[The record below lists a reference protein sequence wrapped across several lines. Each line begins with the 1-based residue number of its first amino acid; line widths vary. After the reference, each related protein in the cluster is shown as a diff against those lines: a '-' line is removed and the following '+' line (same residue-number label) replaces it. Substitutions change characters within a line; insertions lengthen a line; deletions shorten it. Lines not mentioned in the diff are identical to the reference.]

1 MALGDLLSGILGGSA
16 GKEDMKTATGL
27 SREALEQLKK
37 LYVPTVEEQKVLLQN
52 PELAGLLD
60 PSQVNGSALEGV
72 STDPRLKQAQMRAL
86 EELSGLSHQGLGA
99 EDRAAYN
106 QLQRQAAGQAQ
117 AENAQVLQNAAARG
131 TLDSGST
138 LMAQLMA
145 GQTAANRSQQGGEQ
159 IAAQAAQ
166 ARRQAL
172 GQYSDLSNNMA
183 NQDFAQK
190 AQVGSAKDT
199 INQFNAQNKQSA
211 GQFNITNQ
219 QNIANQKASNANQ
232 QEIYNKQ
239 LLQQKFQNDLSKAT
253 GVAGQQNNLAGM
265 YSQQGQNAANG
276 QAQMT
281 GAIVGGAASVG
292 SAYAGKKP
300 A

>member
-16 GKEDMKTATGL
+16 GKDDMKTATGL
-27 SREALEQLKK
+27 SREALDQLKR
-37 LYVPTVEEQKVLLQN
+37 LYVPTVEEQQVILQN

-60 PSQVNGSALEGV
+60 PSQVQQSGLEGI

-106 QLQRQAAGQAQ
+106 QLQRESAGQAQ
-117 AENAQVLQNAAARG
+117 AQNAQVLQNAAARG

-159 IAAQAAQ
+159 IAAQASQ

-172 GQYSDLSNNMA
+172 GQYADLSNNMA
-183 NQDFAQK
+183 NQDFSQK

-211 GQFNITNQ
+211 GQFNLTNQ

-265 YSQQGQNAANG
+265 YSQQGTNAANG

-281 GAIVGGAASVG
+281 GAVVGGLANVG